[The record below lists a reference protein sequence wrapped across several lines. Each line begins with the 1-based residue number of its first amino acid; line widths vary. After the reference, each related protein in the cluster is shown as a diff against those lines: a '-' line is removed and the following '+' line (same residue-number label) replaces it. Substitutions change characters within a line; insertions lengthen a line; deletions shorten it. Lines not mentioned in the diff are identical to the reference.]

1 MSTTNLGDLLRAKLD
16 ADKKKAEEKKM
27 LSGEFM
33 DTLVNVDDRGVSRVA
48 VLVSDDYGGWFTYHG
63 MLAAVYDPQVVL
75 WVQDKCHYAEKD
87 YDRPGWTDEEK
98 AAWTEKVISYCARAH
113 WAYDVFEDVRDDE
126 LVERNRERN
135 RDMYKFAWNLRVD
148 WVPVG
153 TEFVIDNSGDYEMV
167 VLREDMDKRWMTAGK
182 QKDAV

>member
-1 MSTTNLGDLLRAKLD
+1 
-16 ADKKKAEEKKM
+16 M